1 MLNAVFLHEQHL
13 LIFYVNWKTWTNV
26 EIFTEGKLYA
36 FSPNNFI
43 NNNNISQNIQNI
55 AENFLFYTGESG
67 YVRSLSMIKA
77 TL

>member
-26 EIFTEGKLYA
+26 EILLKV
-36 FSPNNFI
+36 NFMHFLRI
-43 NNNNISQNIQNI
+43 ILLTTTVYHKIQNI
-55 AENFLFYTGESG
+55 AEHFLFYTGESG